1 MQPRKKAYI
10 QLHTAVLLFGLTGVL
25 GDLIA
30 LPKTT
35 LTWWRM
41 GIAALGLLILPGLLP
56 KIRSIPVKVRWQ
68 MVGIG
73 GIIAAHWVTFFGGIA
88 LTNISVALAC
98 MATASFFTAIV
109 EPILLPRKLRW
120 FELLLGIFVV
130 PGIYLIQN
138 STEFGFWGVT
148 VSLISALLA
157 AIFSTLNKKVA
168 TAYDSIAATVLE
180 LGAGFLILTVLLPI
194 YYYVAPEDAFL
205 PQGWDILWLIIL
217 ALACTS
223 FAFVISLA
231 ALRELSTF
239 TVNLSINLEPIY
251 SIILAFAL
259 FQEHKEVGWTF
270 YLGAGMII
278 LAVASYPLF
287 DRRFASEGK

>member
-1 MQPRKKAYI
+1 MNATQKAYL

-25 GDLIA
+25 GDVID

-41 GIAALGLLILPGLLP
+41 GLATLGLLVLPGLFA
-56 KIRSIPVKVRWQ
+56 KIKAIPLRVRWQ

-98 MATASFFTAIV
+98 MATASFFTALV
-109 EPILLPRKLRW
+109 EPLLLPRKVRW
-120 FELLLGIFVV
+120 FELALGLFVV
-130 PGIYLIQN
+130 PGIYFIQD
-138 STEFGFWGVT
+138 STDFGFWGVV
-148 VSLISALLA
+148 VSLTSALLA
-157 AIFSTLNKKVA
+157 AVFSTLNKKVA
-168 TAYDSIAATVLE
+168 TAHDTRAATVLE
-180 LGAGFLILTVLLPI
+180 LGAGFLILTVLLPVF
-194 YYYVAPEDAFL
+194 YAVEPEGRFL
-205 PQGWDILWLIIL
+205 PQGWDLLWLLIL

-251 SIILAFAL
+251 SILLAFVL
-259 FQEHKEVGWTF
+259 FQEHKEVEWTF

-278 LAVASYPLF
+278 AAVACYPLLQ
-287 DRRFASEGK
+287 RRFS